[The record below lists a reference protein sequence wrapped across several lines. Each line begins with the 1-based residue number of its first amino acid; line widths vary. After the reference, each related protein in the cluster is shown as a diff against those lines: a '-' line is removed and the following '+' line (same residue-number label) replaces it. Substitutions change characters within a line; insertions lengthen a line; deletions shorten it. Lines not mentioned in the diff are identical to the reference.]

1 MMCATL
7 LVTTPP
13 AAAIAITAMP
23 PELTPF
29 DEAQPVA
36 VWEELAAVGD
46 DHDSVDDIA
55 ANDTSADENP
65 LAADHEEAVD
75 ADVTRATAAL
85 QEQQD
90 ALSPATQ
97 AKGSGD
103 PVPGGPPVP
112 PQRPAAPFDKGPA
125 DPGRKAEWEEVWLA
139 VNINGQAL
147 PQPALLLRGRDGRLL
162 ARAEDLRQWA
172 FNLPDAQPMQHEG
185 EQYYALTSLRGLT
198 FAVNESSQSLVI
210 QAPPALFGGTVLRS
224 SAGLAIPQLPPVGG
238 FFNYDVVATHVQNET
253 GLNGL
258 MEAGIFGRWGAGVT
272 SFLARDSSMP
282 NESRYVRLETTWTH
296 DRPGN
301 IDSVRLGDAVSSGGS
316 WGRPVRF
323 GGVQW
328 ATNFGIQPGFVT
340 FPLPGLTGETALP
353 STVDVYVND
362 ALRLRREVPAG
373 PFTIPDLPV
382 VSGQGVA
389 RLVVRDL
396 LGRERVITQPYYAT
410 PRLLRG
416 GLHEYSY
423 EAGLVR
429 RSFGITSNDY
439 GRFATAG
446 THRYGF
452 TDRLTGEVHGEVLK
466 DQQAIGAG
474 ATYLWSGI
482 GLFSASVASS
492 RSDRGGGG
500 LVGFGYEQQA
510 RNLSFG
516 ANTQLTTENFA
527 QLGLQPDE
535 RAPAQTSSVFA
546 NYATRRFGSFG
557 ASYVHQGF
565 RDREQTTLASASYS
579 VSVGKATMGVSL
591 LHFLSGERRT
601 IAGLTLSWPL
611 DTLTNASTSATFQ
624 GSSRQVLTQVQR
636 SLPAG
641 NGYAYRFLVG
651 AADAERQEAGV
662 SAQNEYGT
670 YIAEAARSANGDVGV
685 RATASGAVAYLGGNV
700 FLTRRITDSFAVVE
714 MPKGYS
720 GVRVYAD
727 NQLVARTG
735 ADGTALVPRLRAYQ
749 KNAVRLD
756 VSDVPLDTD
765 MGALEA
771 NAVPYFRSG
780 LLLQFAVKRA
790 HDATLTV
797 VLGNGEPLPAGAVA
811 QLVGQQTE
819 FPIGMNGE
827 LYLKGLAEKNQVRV
841 TWRGQSCEF
850 PVAFND
856 TKEPLPH
863 LGTFSCVGVKR

>member
-1 MMCATL
+1 M
-7 LVTTPP
+7 PP
-13 AAAIAITAMP
+13 GAAVAITAMP

-29 DEAQPVA
+29 DEAEPIA
-36 VWEELAAVGD
+36 VWEDLAALRD
-46 DHDSVDDIA
+46 DDDSVDNA
-55 ANDTSADENP
+55 AAEDSSEDENT
-65 LAADHEEAVD
+65 LAAGDEEAARVD
-75 ADVTRATAAL
+75 AELVTAAV
-85 QEQQD
+85 QD
-90 ALSPATQ
+90 PQDLSSAPPLSGAPMTPGAVQPPAPT
-97 AKGSGD
+97 
-103 PVPGGPPVP
+103 PVA
-112 PQRPAAPFDKGPA
+112 PASPDKLPA
-125 DPGRKAEWEEVWLA
+125 DRLKKPDREEVWLA
-139 VNINGQAL
+139 VSINGQAL
-147 PQPALLLRGRDGRLL
+147 SQPALFLRGRDGRLL
-162 ARAEDLRQWA
+162 AKGDDLRQWG
-172 FNLPDAQPMQHEG
+172 FNLPDMQPTQHEG
-185 EQYYALTSLRGLT
+185 EQYYGLASLPGLT
-198 FAVNESSQSLVI
+198 FALIESTQSLVM
-210 QAPPALFGGTVLRS
+210 QAPPSLFAGTVLRS
-224 SAGLAIPQLPPVGG
+224 SAGLTIPQLPPLGG
-238 FFNYDVVATHVQNET
+238 FFNYDLVATRVENET
-253 GLNGL
+253 NLNGL
-258 MEAGIFGRWGAGVT
+258 MEVGIFGRWGAGVA
-272 SFLARDSSMP
+272 SFLARDTSIP
-282 NESRYVRLETTWTH
+282 NEARYVRLETTWTH
-296 DRPGN
+296 DRPGK
-301 IDSVRLGDAVSSGGS
+301 IDTFRLGDAVSAPGS

-328 ATNFGIQPGFVT
+328 ATNFLTQPGFVT
-340 FPLPGLTGETALP
+340 FPLPGLAGETALP

-423 EAGLVR
+423 ETGFVR
-429 RSFGITSNDY
+429 KSFGITSNDY

-446 THRYGF
+446 THRFGF
-452 TDRLTGEVHGEVLK
+452 TDQFTGEVHGEVLK
-466 DQQAIGAG
+466 DQQAVGAG
-474 ATYLWSGI
+474 ATYLWPGL
-482 GLFSASVASS
+482 GLFSASVAAS
-492 RSDRGGGG
+492 RGERGNGALG
-500 LVGFGYEQQA
+500 GFGYEQQA
-510 RNLSFG
+510 RQLSFG
-516 ANTQLTTENFA
+516 TNTQFTTENFA

-579 VSVGKATMGVSL
+579 VNVGKASMGFSL
-591 LHFLSGERRT
+591 LHFLTGERRT
-601 IAGLTLSWPL
+601 IGALTVSFPL
-611 DTLTNASTSATFQ
+611 DMRTNASTSATFQ

-670 YIAEAARSANGDVGV
+670 YIAEAARSANGDIGV
-685 RATASGAVAYLGGNV
+685 RATVSGAVAYLGGNV

-720 GVRVYAD
+720 DVRVYAD
-727 NQLVARTG
+727 NQLVARTR

-765 MGALEA
+765 MGSLEA

-797 VLGNGEPLPAGAVA
+797 VLGNGEPVPAGAVA
-811 QLVGQQTE
+811 QLVSQNTE

-827 LYLKGLAEKNQVRV
+827 LYLKGLAEKNEVKV

-850 PVAFND
+850 PVSFAQ
-856 TKEPLPH
+856 TKEAVPH
-863 LGTFSCVGVKR
+863 LGTYSCVGIKR